1 MVSADMETRI
11 IDAVNARG
19 PLLGRELVEALD
31 GAPYLDV
38 WRTCFGSGFLQI
50 SHFARYYLRY
60 DITREDFI
68 RLSPSILRDFLTFTL
83 ISLPHQRSQ
92 VIERQ
97 IQLSNHHREISVRK
111 LAVARDTIMYLS
123 DEHRKALFEN
133 AVCFIAGDIAYYLAH
148 DEPRQNQQL
157 GKLIQGSDIDIVVV
171 FRDGFDPD
179 MLKAIDEE
187 MLAVKN
193 FVLRRTN
200 FKEEVDFVVKPESR
214 MMAQMEYGDIHEK
227 IASKIL
233 YESMFLCGDFTL
245 YVELKN
251 ALRDVEA
258 TAKIEADFDAA
269 LKSRRDSMKSLLQ
282 TEGDIEDPSVQS
294 LFFFSQERVEFT

>member
-1 MVSADMETRI
+1 MPFAPGRSFRPGVFTLTGEWAVISADMETRI

-111 LAVARDTIMYLS
+111 LAVARDTIMYL
-123 DEHRKALFEN
+123 
-133 AVCFIAGDIAYYLAH
+133 
-148 DEPRQNQQL
+148 
-157 GKLIQGSDIDIVVV
+157 
-171 FRDGFDPD
+171 
-179 MLKAIDEE
+179 
-187 MLAVKN
+187 
-193 FVLRRTN
+193 LRRAPQSPVR
-200 FKEEVDFVVKPESR
+200 ER
-214 MMAQMEYGDIHEK
+214 G
-227 IASKIL
+227 
-233 YESMFLCGDFTL
+233 
-245 YVELKN
+245 
-251 ALRDVEA
+251 
-258 TAKIEADFDAA
+258 
-269 LKSRRDSMKSLLQ
+269 LLHCR
-282 TEGDIEDPSVQS
+282 GHCLLSGP
-294 LFFFSQERVEFT
+294 